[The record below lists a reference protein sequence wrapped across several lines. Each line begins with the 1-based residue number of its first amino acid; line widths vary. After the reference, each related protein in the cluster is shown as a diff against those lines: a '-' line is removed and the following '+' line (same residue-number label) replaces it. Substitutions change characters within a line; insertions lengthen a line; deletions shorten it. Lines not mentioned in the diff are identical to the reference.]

1 MILWT
6 LCWAVM
12 AAAAAPDSASVDSLP
27 WRLSGVGLLAETG
40 EQRGQVLDPAGLAVD
55 AFGRCYVTDA
65 ALHRLQWFDRNGRL
79 LGEAGSLG
87 SDRGQMR
94 RPGSVTP
101 LGAARVAVL
110 DRENRRVLTYDLFG
124 RFLDAIDLTA
134 DAFVS
139 KTGAID
145 PIALA
150 SDRGGALYIVDAA
163 RDRILALDFSGNLQR
178 TIDRGGAGSVFR
190 GLHGLAVTPRGEL
203 ITAEAVG
210 GRIQRFDLG
219 GRPQAS
225 WSVPRSP
232 NVKRSGALA
241 VAVDD
246 TGRVAVADES
256 AGTVWVYDQNG
267 VLMAR
272 LERLSAPRAVAFAPG
287 GIVLVAEATP
297 GRVRR
302 FRLAPAPV
310 APAGTE
316 R

>member
-1 MILWT
+1 MML
-6 LCWAVM
+6 LGVCVAVM
-12 AAAAAPDSASVDSLP
+12 AAAAPPDSATVDSLP
-27 WRLSGVGLLAETG
+27 WRLSGLGSLAETG
-40 EQRGQVLDPAGLAVD
+40 VQRGQVLEPAGLAVD
-55 AFGRCYVTDA
+55 VFGRTYVTDA

-79 LGEAGSLG
+79 LGETGSLG

-124 RFLDAIDLTA
+124 RPLDAIDLTA
-134 DAFVS
+134 DRFVS
-139 KTGAID
+139 GTGAID

-163 RDRILALDFSGNLQR
+163 RERILALDFSGNLQR
-178 TIDRGGAGSVFR
+178 TIDRGAAGSQFR
-190 GLHGLAVTPRGEL
+190 GLHGLAVAPRGDL
-203 ITAEAVG
+203 ITAEVVG
-210 GRIQRFDLG
+210 ARIQRFDLG
-219 GRPQAS
+219 GRPRAS

-232 NVKRSGALA
+232 GVKRSGALA

-246 TGRVAVADES
+246 TGRVAVADEA
-256 AGTVWVYDQNG
+256 AGTVWVYDANG
-267 VLMAR
+267 APLAR
-272 LERLSAPRAVAFAPG
+272 LAGLSAPRAVAFAPG
-287 GIVLVAEATP
+287 GVVLVAETAP

-302 FRLAPAPV
+302 FQLAPAPPG
-310 APAGTE
+310 AAGSP